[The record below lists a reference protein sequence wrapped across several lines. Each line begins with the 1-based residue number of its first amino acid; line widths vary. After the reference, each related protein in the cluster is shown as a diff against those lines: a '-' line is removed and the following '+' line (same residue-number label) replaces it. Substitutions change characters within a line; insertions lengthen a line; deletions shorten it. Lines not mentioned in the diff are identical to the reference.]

1 MIELIPAMISVFGLA
16 FFWFIGAIPAGMAL
30 NLSPVVAAV
39 TAWAAYAAGVLLI
52 ALAGVPLRARII
64 KRFNI
69 SLEPNP
75 DKLLWKVWDRYAI
88 VGLALLAPVTVGSQI
103 ATLIGLTMGV
113 PVRRLT
119 IALIVGAAVW
129 CAVIALVSALG
140 LTVIS

>member
-88 VGLALLAPVTVGSQI
+88 VGLALRHPS
-103 ATLIGLTMGV
+103 
-113 PVRRLT
+113 PSVRR
-119 IALIVGAAVW
+119 
-129 CAVIALVSALG
+129 SRH
-140 LTVIS
+140 